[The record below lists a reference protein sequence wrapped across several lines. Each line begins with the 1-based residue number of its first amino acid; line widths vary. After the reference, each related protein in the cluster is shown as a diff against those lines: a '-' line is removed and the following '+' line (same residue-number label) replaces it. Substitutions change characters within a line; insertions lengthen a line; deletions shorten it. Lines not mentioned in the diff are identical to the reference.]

1 MTLSDPKPSTA
12 PAMDTKARNAFWIAT
27 LIALV
32 IGPTS
37 LYLFRLADVQSAR
50 EYVPFTGL
58 WIITLTAIL
67 AAVLS
72 RLGRVTLGMSVLIGA
87 LMLGNLT
94 VAFVTI
100 GFGLLAGSLTFVAT
114 AAIAAYTFPQR
125 SISRA
130 IISALVVS
138 ILTVLID
145 LFGPSTGRLGAGSDV
160 IGISQVM
167 VGIIT
172 LAFGLFTLRQFA
184 TFTLRTKLIAL
195 FLAVSLT
202 PVALLSYL
210 NYQSTRTTLLSN
222 TDQSLLAAAS
232 QTALTVDTFIGTTLD
247 SIRTDAQLPNIVGYL
262 SLPATERTGS
272 TEEAAALDTLRVLSK
287 LDALNIS
294 SYAILDANG
303 LDVLDTFPT
312 DIGVEK
318 ANRDYFQGPMK
329 SHLPY
334 VSPFELSRTT
344 LVSSIYFSA
353 PIRDANRV
361 IIGILRVRYSGTVL
375 QQLLSKNNGVVGEGS
390 FATLLDEN
398 QIRLVNSLDPS
409 LNLKSVA
416 PLAPELVAQLQ
427 KAERLPNGTANEL
440 STKLPGFSQ
449 ALLQADTQPFFATAL
464 NTGLQG
470 DPTQQAAVVKLT
482 NQPWYLVYG
491 VPQSVAL
498 APVEAQ
504 SRNNT
509 LLALAVIVV
518 VAVVAI
524 AGAQLLAAPI
534 NRLTLVA
541 EKVRAGN
548 LDTHAKVESQD
559 EIGILA
565 ATFNQMT
572 AQLRE
577 TLAGLEQRVADRT
590 RALALSG
597 EVSRRLSTILNQN
610 QLVSEVVEQLHES
623 FNFYHVQIYL
633 FDTKRENLVMMG
645 GTGEAGKILLQRG
658 HQIPH
663 GRGLV
668 GRAAETNLP
677 VLVPDVTKDSN
688 WLPNSL
694 LPDTLSELAVPI
706 AVGERVLG
714 VLDVQQSIAD
724 SLKSEDADLVQS
736 IANQVAIALQ
746 NTRSYIEAQQQ
757 AEHEALINAIS
768 QKIRSTDN
776 VELAL
781 QVAAR
786 EIGRALNLPHTR
798 VKLGAT
804 ATTTPSNGGSL
815 S

>member
-1 MTLSDPKPSTA
+1 MTYSDPKPSTT
-12 PAMDTKARNAFWIAT
+12 AMDSKARNAFWIAT

-37 LYLFRLADVQSAR
+37 LYLFRLADVHTAR
-50 EYVPFTGL
+50 EYIPFTGL
-58 WIITLTAIL
+58 WVITLTAVL

-72 RLGRVTLGMSVLIGA
+72 RVGRATLGMSLLIGA

-94 VAFVTI
+94 VAIVTI
-100 GFGLLAGSLTFVAT
+100 GFGLLAGLLTFVSAT
-114 AAIAAYTFPQR
+114 AIAAYTFPQR
-125 SISRA
+125 YTSRA
-130 IISALVVS
+130 IVTALVVS
-138 ILTVLID
+138 IITVLID

-160 IGISQVM
+160 VGISQVM
-167 VGIIT
+167 VGIIAV
-172 LAFGLFTLRQFA
+172 AFGLFTLRQFA

-210 NYQSTRTTLLSN
+210 SYQSTRTALLSN
-222 TDQSLLAAAS
+222 TNQALLSAAS
-232 QTALTVDTFIGTTLD
+232 QTALTVDTFIGTALD
-247 SIRTDAQLPNIVGYL
+247 SIRTDAQLPSIVSYL
-262 SLPATERTGS
+262 NVPASERSGS
-272 TEEAAALDTLRVLSK
+272 AEEAAAFDTLRILTK
-287 LDALNIS
+287 QDALNIS

-312 DIGVEK
+312 DIGVQK

-329 SHLPY
+329 SGLPY
-334 VSPFELSRTT
+334 VSPVEISRTT
-344 LVSSIYFSA
+344 LESSIYFSA
-353 PIRDANRV
+353 PIRDANHTV
-361 IIGILRVRYSGTVL
+361 IGVLRVRYGAIVL
-375 QQLLSKNNGVVGEGS
+375 QQLLNKSNGEVGQGY

-398 QIRLVNSLDPS
+398 QIRLVNSVDPS

-416 PLAPELVAQLQ
+416 PLAPELVAELQ
-427 KAERLPNGTANEL
+427 KEERLPEGTANDL

-449 ALLQADTQPFFATAL
+449 ALSQADTQPFFATAL
-464 NTGLQG
+464 NTGLDG

-498 APVEAQ
+498 EPVDTQ

-509 LLALAVIVV
+509 LLALTLIVV

-524 AGAQLLAAPI
+524 IGAQLLAAPI

-548 LDTHAKVESQD
+548 LDTTAKVESQD

-590 RALALSG
+590 RALTLSG

-610 QLVSEVVEQLHES
+610 QLVSEVVEQLHET

-633 FDTKRENLVMMG
+633 FDNKRENLVMMG
-645 GTGEAGKILLQRG
+645 GTGEAGQILLQRG

-677 VLVPDVTKDSN
+677 VLVSDVTQDSN

-694 LPDTLSELAVPI
+694 LPDTQSELAVPI
-706 AVGERVLG
+706 AIGERVLG
-714 VLDVQQSIAD
+714 VLDVQQSTANG
-724 SLKSEDADLVQS
+724 LQPEDADLIQS
-736 IANQVAIALQ
+736 IANQVATALQ

-798 VKLGAT
+798 VKLGS
-804 ATTTPSNGGSL
+804 TTTPSNGGSL